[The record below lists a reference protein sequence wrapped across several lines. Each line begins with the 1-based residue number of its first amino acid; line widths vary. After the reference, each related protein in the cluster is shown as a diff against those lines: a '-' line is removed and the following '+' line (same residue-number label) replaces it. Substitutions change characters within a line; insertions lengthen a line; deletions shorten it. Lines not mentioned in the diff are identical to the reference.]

1 MSPSSC
7 RAPTKPGTIIRQ
19 TIARIL
25 PVLSVLLSPIL
36 PALAA
41 GECDVCQRPPAP
53 TSVPAVVDS
62 TEAGTCDVCPKP
74 ESRDDTG
81 ASAVPGTTIRDCAD
95 CPELVAIA
103 PSGLAAN
110 NVVGFALSTADI
122 TFGAWD
128 ACVAAGPCP
137 PADDNGRGRGTNP
150 VTKVDRHDARLYT
163 AWLTGR
169 TGWRY
174 RLPTAAEWEYATRT
188 GIAAM
193 PAPGAGTFRVVRDLL
208 P

>member
-41 GECDVCQRPPAP
+41 GECDVCQRPPAL

>member
-1 MSPSSC
+1 MHLASGKSHVATSC
-7 RAPTKPGTIIRQ
+7 RAAITPGTITRQ
-19 TIARIL
+19 AIARIL
-25 PVLSVLLSPIL
+25 LVLLSPIL

-122 TFGAWD
+122 TFEAWD
-128 ACVAAGPCP
+128 AYVAAGPCP
-137 PADDNGRGRGTNP
+137 PADDHGRGRGTNP
-150 VTKVDRHDARLYT
+150 VTNM
-163 AWLTGR
+163 TG
-169 TGWRY
+169 TM
-174 RLPTAAEWEYATRT
+174 PVCTRR
-188 GIAAM
+188 G
-193 PAPGAGTFRVVRDLL
+193 
-208 P
+208 